1 MDYQKLVLIGPQQ
14 MGSDDR
20 INHLLQDPAKKSLS
34 ELDKEMQQVLEL
46 DISDHDKVSRYN
58 HILQRYLTYYEKS
71 NRPMTVRID
80 ESEPHSKQTY
90 LSRKFPEQVL
100 RLTPVTFRAKAA
112 EILDRMQESNHVSW
126 DERGQL
132 VIDGR
137 PIEQSNMVD
146 LINDVV
152 RNRKTITPPLGWQ
165 EFATGLRTLNIP
177 EEIIGNCEKFRFIR
191 SETSNT
197 VTSSPEINSDSEVF
211 TTPDTTPSRGVRG
224 SRNRL
229 SKGRAS
235 LVINWSE
242 FR

>member
-1 MDYQKLVLIGPQQ
+1 MVLVDPQQ
-14 MGSDDR
+14 MGSDNR
-20 INHLLQDPAKKSLS
+20 INHLLQDRAKKSLS

-46 DISDHDKVSRYN
+46 DISDHDKVSCYN

-80 ESEPHSKQTY
+80 ESEPHLKQTY
-90 LSRKFPEQVL
+90 LSRIIPEQVL

-112 EILDRMQESNHVSW
+112 EILDRVQESNHMSW

-152 RNRKTITPPLGWQ
+152 RNRKTTTPPPGWQ
-165 EFATGLRTLNIP
+165 EFATPSLPFLKLIQIQEYLPLLTRPPVVGFGDR
-177 EEIIGNCEKFRFIR
+177 
-191 SETSNT
+191 
-197 VTSSPEINSDSEVF
+197 VTDCLKDEP
-211 TTPDTTPSRGVRG
+211 VR
-224 SRNRL
+224 L
-229 SKGRAS
+229 
-235 LVINWSE
+235 
-242 FR
+242 